1 MSLVLAV
8 TSASAQQDP
17 ELPSG
22 LDDLAPPDQTDQ
34 AEQEGQ
40 DSIWDRLPPGL
51 GGFLELRG
59 GSRFVDDPAQSKTLT
74 LGEARLQ
81 VAYEKPWDRLT
92 FEFKGDVVADG
103 ITEEFDYDQR
113 LFRVSARFGEVDL
126 RIGRQVLTWGTG
138 DQLFIN
144 DLFPK
149 DWRSL
154 FVGRDEDYLKAP
166 SDTVRLGWY
175 RQRFNVDFAY
185 TPQFEPDRFIRG
197 ERISYWNSGTGQFAG
212 EDLQVNADT
221 PDGWLD
227 DDEFAMRVYGT
238 YGSSELAIYG
248 YRGFWKSPAGQ
259 DPVSFQATFPRLAV
273 YGASARWA
281 VGPGIGSIEIGLYDS
296 LDDSDGTDPWVN
308 NSELRLLVGYE
319 QELAQELTGGFQ
331 YYIEQILEHDAYRE
345 ALAIG
350 EPRDRTRHVVTAR
363 ITRLMRDQRL
373 TLSVFAYL
381 SPSDR
386 DGYLMPRATYRITD
400 RWSIEGG
407 GNLFFG
413 DEDFTFFG
421 QFENN
426 SNVNFAARF
435 SI

>member
-1 MSLVLAV
+1 MSLLLAV
-8 TSASAQQDP
+8 TAASAQQDP

-22 LDDLAPPDQTDQ
+22 LDDLAPPDWTDQ
-34 AEQEGQ
+34 AEHDEP

-51 GGFLELRG
+51 GAFVELRG
-59 GSRFVDDPAQSKTLT
+59 GSRIVDDPAQSKTLT
-74 LGEARLQ
+74 LGEVRLQ
-81 VAYEKPWDRLT
+81 LAYEKPWDRLT
-92 FEFKGDVVADG
+92 FEFKGDLVGDG
-103 ITEEFDYDQR
+103 VSEELDYDQR
-113 LFRVSARFGEVDL
+113 LIRMSARFGQVDL

-166 SDTVRLGWY
+166 SDTLRLGWY
-175 RQRFNVDFAY
+175 RKRFNVDLAY

-197 ERISYWNSGTGQFAG
+197 ERISYWNPGTGQFAG
-212 EDLQVNADT
+212 EDLQVDADT

-227 DDEFAMRVYGT
+227 DDEVALRIYGT
-238 YGSSELAIYG
+238 CGSNELAIYG

-259 DPVSFQATFPRLAV
+259 DPLTFRASFPRLAV
-273 YGASARWA
+273 YGASAR
-281 VGPGIGSIEIGLYDS
+281 GPAGSGIANVEVGLYDS
-296 LDDSDGTDPWVN
+296 LDDPDGTDPSVG
-308 NSELRLLVGYE
+308 NSELRLLAGYE
-319 QELAQELTGGFQ
+319 QELAKELTGGFQ
-331 YYIEQILEHDAYRE
+331 YYVERILHHDAYRDS
-345 ALAIG
+345 LVVG

-363 ITRLMRDQRL
+363 ITRQLQDQRL
-373 TLSVFAYL
+373 TVSVFAYF

-386 DGYLMPRATYRITD
+386 DAYLLPRASYRVTD
-400 RWSIEGG
+400 RWSVEGG
-407 GNLFFG
+407 ANVFFG

-426 SNVNFAARF
+426 SNVYFGARF